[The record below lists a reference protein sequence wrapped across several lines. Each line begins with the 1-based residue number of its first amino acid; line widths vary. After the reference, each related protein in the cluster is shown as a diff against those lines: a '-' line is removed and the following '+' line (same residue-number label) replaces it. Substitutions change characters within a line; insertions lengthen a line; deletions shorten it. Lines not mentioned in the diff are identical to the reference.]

1 MSKETANLLIQIASL
16 IVVAIYAYLTWKL
29 ADATKGLVLTAQEM
43 TQATQRISQSYIK
56 CCSGI
61 GRNNQRVKGRERYGN
76 RSICVVHFDAPYG
89 KSLIHLVIKNIGRTI
104 AHNVKIKFVPPLK
117 TGLENIQIGEH

>member
-1 MSKETANLLIQIASL
+1 METAPY
-16 IVVAIYAYLTWKL
+16 V
-29 ADATKGLVLTAQEM
+29 
-43 TQATQRISQSYIK
+43 
-56 CCSGI
+56 
-61 GRNNQRVKGRERYGN
+61 
-76 RSICVVHFDAPYG
+76 VVHFDAPYG